1 MTHTYSV
8 VEVPRSVYM
17 AVRALLSAAGYDHAF
32 HQHVHE
38 VTRGGVKE
46 GELLYEVIDMHGIAL
61 QSKGGQSGTD
71 ISVST
76 LVSRRDG
83 QGKVEFQLNGELT
96 QMDLDK
102 AREVVGMLQTAIE
115 AAVSDSLIVQFLTE
129 KIGLDA
135 DRANAALIDFREMRQ
150 GSRDRVHPS

>member
-1 MTHTYSV
+1 MTHTYAV
-8 VEVPRSVYM
+8 LAVPRSVYA
-17 AVRALLSAAGYDHAF
+17 AVRALLAAAGYEHAF
-32 HQHVHE
+32 HN
-38 VTRGGVKE
+38 E
-46 GELLYEVIDMHGIAL
+46 GESSEVIDMHGIAL
-61 QSKGGQSGTD
+61 QSKGGQPGTD
-71 ISVST
+71 ITVST

-83 QGKVEFQLNGELT
+83 RGRVEFQLNGELT

-115 AAVSDSLIVQFLTE
+115 AAVSDQLIVQFLTE